1 VNKEPESTEFV
12 EERNLLKRYL
22 SDEIAPMIFADM
34 ASELFEVPAQVV
46 AKEIRSW
53 VSDQFSGSSNLSAS
67 DLIFHSAKKIQLIG
81 ELELIP
87 RDELKEYLN
96 NLLPL
101 LLQVCPEAERE
112 HLKQGLQHL
121 EVSNSGKGA
130 KVGVVHRPTG
140 GGSPGGV
147 GGGGAGGGGGV
158 GGVPGGGGALG
169 GVGNVPGGVPGQVPP
184 PVGLGAE
191 HSGLLR
197 LNMLLDRL
205 ESHPAIPPA
214 PGGGSSDAEI
224 PKNDALLAQVVDEV
238 ATQANSAKEFD
249 TQMGFLQNLG
259 VASLDTGVF
268 RILSQSM
275 PDWAPPP
282 HTVVEDVEPPT
293 GAIRAMRKVVQLAK
307 DSGEI
312 LRRFSELVTVAIEE
326 FNEGSL
332 GRAVTMIDLAERM
345 IADEEVDVS
354 TVKTVI
360 DQTYPDLDHEQLR
373 KLVEI
378 EDKHTLLRR
387 LMNFFPQLRVD
398 ELLSELQVEERRD
411 QRRFLLKLLTVLGD
425 EARVAVIHGLK
436 ESITGANPQP
446 WYVDRNLV
454 YLLRTIPRK
463 PGAEID
469 HEIDLLVQAS
479 DLGGPL
485 PVVREGLTSLGLIE
499 NERAESTIVA
509 RVSELEDALMGV
521 KELPHE
527 ENELRGLLGNAIKIL
542 VRSPSPEARTC
553 VVNHGLKR
561 HAQLGDTLG
570 RVALLAGSDL
580 SSTPELLGRL
590 TEALAQELPMKVF
603 GVSVKTQRKAQN
615 IENLISAISGSDTP
629 EVRQILSDI
638 VNQFPGQRFAEASAR
653 ALSEIDQ
660 AAKTA
665 KDDSAVIATL
675 TGDLDI
681 FGLPNLLQNLADT
694 GVTGNLSVLDP
705 SGNTTA
711 TIILEQGNMI
721 SAKAGKLS
729 DETAVY
735 QLLERPAHGRFL
747 FINKEGA
754 PEGQP
759 VAENAHSVMSL
770 LLEGMRRYDE
780 FTRAANLVPD
790 DAQFKPG
797 KKKPSDVK
805 EDPDPKLAK
814 AVWGEAAH
822 GVAPSV
828 CEATV
833 AFDSYRVRRL
843 YEHWVTEGSL
853 VPKE

>member
-224 PKNDALLAQVVDEV
+224 PKN
-238 ATQANSAKEFD
+238 
-249 TQMGFLQNLG
+249 
-259 VASLDTGVF
+259 
-268 RILSQSM
+268 
-275 PDWAPPP
+275 
-282 HTVVEDVEPPT
+282 VEPPT

>member
-1 VNKEPESTEFV
+1 
-12 EERNLLKRYL
+12 
-22 SDEIAPMIFADM
+22 
-34 ASELFEVPAQVV
+34 
-46 AKEIRSW
+46 
-53 VSDQFSGSSNLSAS
+53 
-67 DLIFHSAKKIQLIG
+67 
-81 ELELIP
+81 
-87 RDELKEYLN
+87 
-96 NLLPL
+96 
-101 LLQVCPEAERE
+101 
-112 HLKQGLQHL
+112 
-121 EVSNSGKGA
+121 
-130 KVGVVHRPTG
+130 
-140 GGSPGGV
+140 
-147 GGGGAGGGGGV
+147 
-158 GGVPGGGGALG
+158 
-169 GVGNVPGGVPGQVPP
+169 
-184 PVGLGAE
+184 
-191 HSGLLR
+191 
-197 LNMLLDRL
+197 MLLDRL
-205 ESHPAIPPA
+205 ESHPAMAQVPD
-214 PGGGSSDAEI
+214 GGSDSAPI
-224 PKNDALLAQVVDEV
+224 PKQEALLAQVVDEV

-259 VASLDTGVF
+259 VTSLDTGVF
-268 RILSQSM
+268 RILSQSL

-282 HTVVEDVEPPT
+282 YTVVEDAEPPT
-293 GAIRAMRKVVQLAK
+293 GAVRAMRKVVQLSK

-312 LRRFSELVTVAIEE
+312 LRRFSELVTVAVQE
-326 FNEGSL
+326 FNEGSI

-345 IADEEVDVS
+345 IADEEVDGS

-360 DQTYPDLDHEQLR
+360 DQTYPDLDHERLR
-373 KLVEI
+373 KVVEI
-378 EDKHTLLRR
+378 EDKHSLLKR
-387 LMNFFPQLRVD
+387 LMTFFPQLRVE

-411 QRRFLLKLLTVLGD
+411 QRRFLLKLLTAHGD
-425 EARVAVIHGLK
+425 EAREAVIHGLK

-463 PGAEID
+463 PGEEID
-469 HEIDLLVQAS
+469 HEIDLLIQAS

-499 NERAESTIVA
+499 HERAETTLVA

-527 ENELRGLLGNAIKIL
+527 ENELHGLLNNAIKIL

-553 VVNHGLKR
+553 VVNHGLNR

-570 RVALLAGSDL
+570 RVALLKGADL
-580 SSTPELLGRL
+580 SGTPELLSRL
-590 TEALAQELPMKVF
+590 TQALAQELPVKVF
-603 GVSVKTQRKAQN
+603 GVSVKTQRKAEN
-615 IENLISAISGSDTP
+615 IENLISAIAGSDTP
-629 EVRQILSDI
+629 EVRQTLSDI
-638 VNQFPGQRFAEASAR
+638 VNKFPGQRFAEASTR

-660 AAKTA
+660 SAKA
-665 KDDSAVIATL
+665 KKDDSTVIATL

-694 GVTGNLSVLDP
+694 GVTGNLSVLDAA
-705 SGNTTA
+705 GNTTA
-711 TIILEQGNMI
+711 TINLEQGNMI
-721 SAKAGKLS
+721 AAEAGKLRN
-729 DETAVY
+729 EIAVY

-747 FINKEGA
+747 FINKEGT

-759 VAENAHSVMSL
+759 LAENAQSVMSL

-797 KKKPSDVK
+797 SKKPSDVK

-822 GVAPSV
+822 GVAPAV

-833 AFDSYRVRRL
+833 PFDAYRVRRL